1 MDIAEIAAALH
12 PFIELEPKQLEQVSI
27 YIDLILKW
35 NSRVNL
41 TAVRHPEEIVT
52 RHFGESF
59 FVADRLVQPDTEESV
74 IDLGSGAG
82 FPGIPLA
89 MFAPKAKVTL
99 IESNGKKAAFLNEV
113 IRALQ
118 VGNATVFNGRG
129 EDFPGRTKL
138 VTMRAVEKFSR
149 ALPLAVRLVAPPG
162 RLALMI
168 GSGQVK
174 EAASMANEI
183 TWNDPIQVPGGHS
196 RVLLMGIK
204 SVKVE

>member
-183 TWNDPIQVPGGHS
+183 TWIDPIQVPGGHS

>member
-1 MDIAEIAAALH
+1 MIYDSFVNTSEIAALLR
-12 PFIELEPKQLEQVSI
+12 PFAGLDRKRLEQTSI

-41 TAVRHPEEIVT
+41 TAVRRREEIVM

-59 FVADRLVQPDTEESV
+59 FVADRLLRPDTEESV
-74 IDLGSGAG
+74 IDLGSGSG

-89 MFAPKAKVTL
+89 IFAPKAKVTL
-99 IESNGKKAAFLNEV
+99 IEANGRKAAFLNEV
-113 IRALQ
+113 IRGLQ
-118 VGNATVFNGRG
+118 LGNATVFNGRG

-149 ALPLAVRLVAPPG
+149 ALPLAAKLLAPGG

-168 GSGQVK
+168 GSGQVQ
-174 EAASMANEI
+174 EAASRAE
-183 TWNDPIQVPGGHS
+183 
-196 RVLLMGIK
+196 
-204 SVKVE
+204 